1 MYVKGEKRGKV
12 VRDLQV
18 YLYVMGGGKYNFSGG
33 RGGDTVFG
41 RIETPAVDWIKVE

>member
-18 YLYVMGGGKYNFSGG
+18 YLDVMGGGKYNFSGG
-33 RGGDTVFG
+33 RGGGIRFSDG
-41 RIETPAVDWIKVE
+41 